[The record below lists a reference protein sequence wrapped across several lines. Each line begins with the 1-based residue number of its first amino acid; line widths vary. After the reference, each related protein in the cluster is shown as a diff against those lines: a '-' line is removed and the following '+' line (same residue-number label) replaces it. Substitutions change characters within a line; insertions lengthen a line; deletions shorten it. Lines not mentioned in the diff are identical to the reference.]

1 MDCMLPKEIQDPD
14 RSAGPFPAAFAPYI
28 FGPFLQ
34 YKAMDVQR
42 VQLLA
47 QALPDG
53 TCCTDGCPDPKTLRL
68 TSSLAI
74 LSSLLGFQK
83 QTEQI
88 NAQTAALGVCPDQTE
103 TTLGTI
109 VLLVAVTRFFRLLE
123 ENHNDQA
130 ENASQQEKTAKAAE

>member
-1 MDCMLPKEIQDPD
+1 MDCMLPEEIQNQIALLDHSQQLLLP
-14 RSAGPFPAAFAPYI
+14 I
-28 FGPFLQ
+28 FLGLFLQ
-34 YKAMDVQR
+34 YKALDVQR

-53 TCCTDGCPDPKTLRL
+53 MCRTDGCPDPKTLRL

-83 QTEQI
+83 QNEPI
-88 NAQTAALGVCPDQTE
+88 NAQVAASGVCPDQME
-103 TTLGTI
+103 TTLGVI

-123 ENHNDQA
+123 DPGSDQT
-130 ENASQQEKTAKAAE
+130 ENAEQQKKTAKAAE